1 MIINMTTTQIKK
13 VKDKYKITLGDES
26 VLVTEETV
34 LKFRL
39 FNPKELDNL
48 DEIKKYDL
56 FESYKNKAI
65 SYQVKYA
72 KNSKEVIN
80 YLLDKGLDYNESK
93 EIVDDLIQKKI
104 LNDQIIANNLASS
117 LVRNSNGLLM
127 IKMKLK
133 NKLFDDE
140 VIDIAINQIT
150 IEDYNYGLE
159 KIIDKANNKYSK
171 LEDDYIRRNK
181 IKEYLYR
188 HGYVGIDI

>member
-93 EIVDDLIQKKI
+93 EIVDDLINKKI

-117 LVRNSNGLLM
+117 LARNSNGLLM

-140 VIDIAINQIT
+140 VIDIAISQIA